1 MNIISSDVQTNE
13 YKHLNIKSSYSMH
26 AFMKLKLLDY
36 LRFHKYLK
44 EINYDFYDF
53 EFIDI
58 NHG

>member
-1 MNIISSDVQTNE
+1 ML
-13 YKHLNIKSSYSMH
+13 Y
-26 AFMKLKLLDY
+26 DY

-44 EINYDFYDF
+44 EINYDFHDF

>member
-36 LRFHKYLK
+36 LRFYMYLK
-44 EINYDFYDF
+44 EINYDFDDF

>member
-1 MNIISSDVQTNE
+1 ML
-13 YKHLNIKSSYSMH
+13 Y
-26 AFMKLKLLDY
+26 DY

-44 EINYDFYDF
+44 EINYDFDDF